1 MKTARNNG
9 YKIDYTTNTITVT
22 KKFME
27 EAGVIGTSAFSTM
40 KELRQMGMTI
50 AVKEI
55 APRKN
60 NKITYAQMV
69 QYISCVENSTLY
81 MAQFNAIRE
90 EAKSKNNPYNR
101 VLEWFNQT
109 FPCFYD
115 MPEFNAKNE
124 VIVTP
129 ANYLIELPEVA

>member
-50 AVKEI
+50 SVKET

-69 QYISCVENSTLY
+69 QYISCVENSTFY